1 MPSTQDK
8 INFLTKAFG
17 PVSVGT
23 DGINAAVKCPSCN
36 GRGSSKK
43 KLVIRL
49 DTDQHHCWVCDI
61 KGKNLTNTLRK
72 YAPEY
77 LKEYSERFLGRK
89 HVATLDSK
97 ESDVLEVVRP
107 PKGFILLPTVYHYAR
122 DPDIRDTIQYARSRG
137 LGLRDFWR
145 FKLGTCT
152 TGRYRRRLIIPSFD
166 ASGDLNYFV
175 ARSIDDDTKMKYL
188 NAKVPKMGVI
198 FNEINIDWSEELT
211 LVEGP
216 MDMVKCDDNATC
228 ILGSHFSEEYKLF
241 QEIIRHSTPVLL
253 ALDPDA
259 MKKSQLI
266 AKILSSYGCDV
277 RVLDHGTHSDVGE
290 MTKEQFLTAKANAK
304 GWTSNDRLFHL
315 IDSIKS
321 GSII

>member
-1 MPSTQDK
+1 MPSVQDK
-8 INFLTKAFG
+8 ISFLTKVFG
-17 PVSVGT
+17 AVSVGS
-23 DGINAAVKCPSCN
+23 DGVNAAVRCPSCN
-36 GRGSSKK
+36 GRASGKK

-72 YAPEY
+72 YAPGY
-77 LKEYSERFLGRK
+77 LKEYSERFLGRR
-89 HVATLDSK
+89 HVATLGSKDDSLQ
-97 ESDVLEVVRP
+97 EAIRP
-107 PKGFILLPTVYHYAR
+107 PRGFTLLSTVYHSAR
-122 DPDIRDTIQYARSRG
+122 DPDVRDTITYARTRG

-166 ASGDLNYFV
+166 ADGEMNYFV

-188 NAKVPKMGVI
+188 NAKVPKTGVI

-241 QEIIRHSTPVLL
+241 QEIIRHSTPILL

-266 AKILSSYGCDV
+266 AKTLSSYGCDV
-277 RVLDHGTHSDVGE
+277 RMLDHGAYSDVGE
-290 MTKEQFLTAKANAK
+290 MTREEFLVAKAAARM
-304 GWTSNDRLFHL
+304 WTSNERLFHL